1 MSKVTK
7 KSVIGVSIAMAVS
20 ISAIVAGLHFQKQ
33 NRYAYNAAVVEK
45 LTTLPFETK
54 ALTEEQK
61 SKALDVNQVKNRA
74 LVTAG
79 LAQNYDL
86 PEFTREYVLLHNEN
100 KDSPKDEFE
109 ARRRS
114 SEGRSAGE
122 EAFRQYRAEF
132 GKTAPRFLTG
142 SAVITLGRYDFKAQA
157 FNVRTPQGRGGPFP
171 AAFFRNIGDPGLVRG
186 AGSSSLERTVSA
198 TRAYQV
204 SPRMWA
210 VRESV
215 AKDIDTER
223 FAVYA
228 KSYFDTL
235 FSTST
240 GKGLMLYCVQVDLFA
255 DPGMTIPLGSQ
266 GCNSFN
272 VTRL

>member
-1 MSKVTK
+1 MRKSTK
-7 KSVIGVSIAMAVS
+7 KSVIGGSIALVLVG
-20 ISAIVAGLHFQKQ
+20 SATAFGLHAQKQ
-33 NRYAYNAAVVEK
+33 RQYAYNTAVVQK
-45 LTTLPFETK
+45 LTTLPFENK
-54 ALTEEQK
+54 ALTVEQK
-61 SKALDVNQVKNRA
+61 TQALDVSLVKNRA

-86 PEFTREYVLLHNEN
+86 PEFSKEYVLLLNEG
-100 KDSPKDEFE
+100 KESPKDEFE
-109 ARRRS
+109 VRRRS
-114 SEGRSAGE
+114 SEGRLAGE
-122 EAFRQYRAEF
+122 EAFKRYRVEF
-132 GKTAPRFLTG
+132 AKAVPRFLT
-142 SAVITLGRYDFKAQA
+142 ARTVITLGSYDFKTQA

-186 AGSSSLERTVSA
+186 SGSSSFERTVSA

-204 SPRMWA
+204 SPRSWA

-228 KSYFDTL
+228 KSYFDTS
-235 FSTST
+235 FSSST

-255 DPGMTIPLGSQ
+255 DPEMTIPLGSQ

-272 VTRL
+272 ITRL

>member
-1 MSKVTK
+1 MLAAFFSGASGPATAFGPHAQIQ
-7 KSVIGVSIAMAVS
+7 S
-20 ISAIVAGLHFQKQ
+20 Q
-33 NRYAYNAAVVEK
+33 YAYNAAVVEK
-45 LTTLPFETK
+45 LTTLPFETTV
-54 ALTEEQK
+54 LTIEQK
-61 SKALDVNQVKNRA
+61 AQALDVSEVKNRA

-79 LAQNYDL
+79 LAQDYDL
-86 PEFTREYVLLHNEN
+86 PEFAQEYVSLFNEG
-100 KDSPKDEFE
+100 KDIPKDEFE

-122 EAFRQYRAEF
+122 DAFKRYRVEF
-132 GKTAPRFLTG
+132 AKTVPRLLT
-142 SAVITLGRYDFKAQA
+142 ARTVITFGSYDFKSQA

-171 AAFFRNIGDPGLVRG
+171 AAFFRNVGDPGLVRG
-186 AGSSSLERTVSA
+186 SGSNSFERTVSA
-198 TRAYQV
+198 ARAYQV
-204 SPRMWA
+204 SPRRWA

-228 KSYFDTL
+228 KSYFDTT
-235 FSTST
+235 FSSST

-255 DPGMTIPLGSQ
+255 DPEMTIPLGSQ

-272 VTRL
+272 ITRL